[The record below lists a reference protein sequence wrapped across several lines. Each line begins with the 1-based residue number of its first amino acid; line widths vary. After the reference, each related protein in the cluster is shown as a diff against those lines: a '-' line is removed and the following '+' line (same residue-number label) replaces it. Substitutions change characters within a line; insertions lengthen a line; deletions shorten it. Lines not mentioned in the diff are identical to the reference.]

1 MLIILNGSE
10 QSNMGPNPIHIH
22 PFEGKEGE
30 KQWNVEESL
39 YFCTRKKHDFLTWR

>member
-1 MLIILNGSE
+1 MLIILYGTE
-10 QSNMGPNPIHIH
+10 QSNKGQNLIHIH

-39 YFCTRKKHDFLTWR
+39 YFCTKIT